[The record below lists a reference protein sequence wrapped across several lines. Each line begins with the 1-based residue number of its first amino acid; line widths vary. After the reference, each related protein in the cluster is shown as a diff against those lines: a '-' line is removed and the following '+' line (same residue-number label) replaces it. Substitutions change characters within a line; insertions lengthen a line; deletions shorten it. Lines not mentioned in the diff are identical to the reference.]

1 MMTRTEK
8 TQRTQW
14 SAQFLAASELVRN
27 GYVVSFTMGN
37 RTPLADL
44 MVGRQDVTSLFW
56 VDVKGLGSNN
66 SWLIKRR
73 DVKPGLFYILVR
85 VGVKR
90 DGDVF
95 FILSHDEINTLIDD
109 SHRRYPNDPTDGFAF
124 KDAAPYTNRWD
135 ILPGWRSDL
144 LQSN

>member
-8 TQRTQW
+8 IQRSQW
-14 SAQFLAASELVRN
+14 TAQFVAAAELVRN

-66 SWLIKRR
+66 SWLVKRQGI
-73 DVKPGLFYILVR
+73 KPGLFYILVR
-85 VGVKR
+85 VGLKR
-90 DGDVF
+90 DDDIF
-95 FILSHDEINTLIDD
+95 FILSHQQINTLIDE
-109 SHRRYPNDPTDGFAF
+109 S
-124 KDAAPYTNRWD
+124 
-135 ILPGWRSDL
+135 
-144 LQSN
+144 